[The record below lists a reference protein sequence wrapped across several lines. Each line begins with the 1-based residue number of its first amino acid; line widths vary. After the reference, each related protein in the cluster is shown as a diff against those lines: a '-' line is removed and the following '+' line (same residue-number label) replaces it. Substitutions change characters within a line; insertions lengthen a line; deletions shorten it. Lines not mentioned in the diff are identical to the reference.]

1 MKTLIIYNDIESD
14 LEFLIV
20 EGDLSRF
27 HKVIVNGLIG
37 TGYEEEFTNWM
48 FNPESGDRN
57 HDGWS
62 EDISLVEDKQWDKVA
77 VCTFLP

>member
-1 MKTLIIYNDIESD
+1 MKTLIIYNDLTRP

-27 HKVIVNGLIG
+27 HNVTINGLIG

-48 FNPESGDRN
+48 FDSEGVKN

-62 EDISLVEDKQWDKVA
+62 EDISLIENKQWDKVA
-77 VCTFLP
+77 ICTFLP